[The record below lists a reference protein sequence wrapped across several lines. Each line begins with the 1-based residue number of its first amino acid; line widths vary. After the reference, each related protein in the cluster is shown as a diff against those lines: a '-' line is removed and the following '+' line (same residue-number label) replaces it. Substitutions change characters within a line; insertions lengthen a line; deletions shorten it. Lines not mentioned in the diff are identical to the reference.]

1 MSPGTVVKPAL
12 MAVLEKYRDE
22 EQAERDKKKKE
33 QETSKTPPASAEIS
47 QGPLLLHNSKS
58 KTIFIS
64 SVIVLLH
71 CWTGATSL
79 SLLMIIK
86 EDFLY

>member
-1 MSPGTVVKPAL
+1 MFPGTVVKPAL

-58 KTIFIS
+58 RRVFFTDILKYFFS
-64 SVIVLLH
+64 SVFYFVPL
-71 CWTGATSL
+71 
-79 SLLMIIK
+79 
-86 EDFLY
+86 

>member
-1 MSPGTVVKPAL
+1 MFPGTVVKPAL
-12 MAVLEKYRDE
+12 MAVLERYRDE

-58 KTIFIS
+58 RRIIFTGS
-64 SVIVLLH
+64 RVLFLFWF
-71 CWTGATSL
+71 CFVPLWGWTG
-79 SLLMIIK
+79 
-86 EDFLY
+86 Y